1 MDQNE
6 ELLELSGSVSSVI
19 YKNEENGYT
28 VLRLLDGSG
37 ETVTVVGCF
46 PYASVG
52 ESMIISGRWTTHNV
66 HGRQFKAEFAQR
78 LMPDTEQDIYSYL
91 AGGAIKGIGPAMAS
105 LIVNEF
111 GEQSLAII
119 ENEPERLVEVRGI
132 SERGAREIGA
142 RAASQAGMR
151 KAMIFLGNYGI
162 SLSLGVRIYK
172 KYGEEMYNILRDNPY
187 RMAEDIDGVGFLTAD
202 RIAAAIGIE
211 PDSEYR
217 VRSGLLYVLSNA
229 AADGSVYLPENLL
242 LSRAAALL
250 GTDREAAGHAL
261 LSLAI
266 DHKIVI
272 RNKQAAGGQ
281 QQENEERIVYSA
293 GYYQMELSTARMLLD
308 LNVRSGEPEK
318 AIEDGIAKLEE
329 SGDMHLEPEQQE
341 AVRQAAR
348 NGILIL
354 TGGPG
359 TGKTTTINAIIHY
372 FRLQKK
378 SVVLAAPTG
387 RAAKRM
393 TEATGYEASTI
404 HRLLEVSSGADEER
418 SQVRFERNAENP
430 IEGDV
435 IIIDEMSMVDI
446 FLMYALLEAV
456 PRGTRLILVGD
467 VDQLP
472 SVGAGA
478 VLRDIIRS
486 KAFPCITLTRIF
498 RQATSSDIVVN
509 AHRINRG
516 EQIPLGNK
524 SRDFFFLERND
535 PNLLISNIIELVRDK
550 LPPYVHAKPFD
561 IQVLSPTRRGLVGVE
576 RLNRILQQYLN
587 PPDDGRKEKEYGDRV
602 FREGDKVMQT
612 RNNYQ
617 LEWEIRGKYDIPSS
631 EGMGIFN
638 GDMGVIRSI
647 DEFSKTMEV
656 VFDDG
661 RTVDYPFSDL
671 DDLEHSYAVTIH
683 KSQGSEYPAV
693 ILPLLGGPKMLMT
706 RNLLYTAVTRAR
718 SCVVIL
724 GLRRVVEEMIGNESE
739 QQRYTSLNERI
750 EELCGLEE

>member
-1 MDQNE
+1 MEQ
-6 ELLELSGSVSSVI
+6 SVTGTVEHVI
-19 YKNEENGYT
+19 YRNEDNGYT
-28 VLRLLDGSG
+28 VFTMTGSG
-37 ETVTVVGCF
+37 REITVVGTF
-46 PYASVG
+46 EQLSEG
-52 ESMIISGRWTTHNV
+52 ENIEVFGRYTEHAAY
-66 HGRQFKAEFAQR
+66 GRQLRADRYEVRVPETAEAIER
-78 LMPDTEQDIYSYL
+78 YL
-91 AGGAIKGIGPAMAS
+91 GSGAIKGIGQALAAR
-105 LIVNEF
+105 IVKKF
-111 GEQSLAII
+111 GDDTLRII
-119 ENEPERLVEVRGI
+119 ENEPERLAEVRGI

-172 KYGEEMYNILRDNPY
+172 TYGEEMYNILRDNPY
-187 RMAEDIDGVGFLTAD
+187 RMAEDITGVGFLTAD

-217 VRSGLLYVLSNA
+217 IRSGLLYVLSNA
-229 AADGSVYLPENLL
+229 AADGSVYLPENMLID
-242 LSRAAALL
+242 RAVTLL
-250 GTDREAAGHAL
+250 GTDEDAAGHAL
-261 LSLAI
+261 LSLAV
-266 DHKIVI
+266 DRKVVI
-272 RNKQAAGGQ
+272 RNRKRPEGQ
-281 QQENEERIVYSA
+281 DDEEERIVYAA

-308 LNVRSGEPEK
+308 LNVRSDESEED
-318 AIEDGIAKLEE
+318 IEQGLAKLEE
-329 SGDMHLEPEQQE
+329 SGDIRLEPEQKE
-341 AVRQAAR
+341 AVREAAR
-348 NGILIL
+348 HGVLIL

-359 TGKTTTINAIIHY
+359 TGKTTTINEIIHY
-372 FRLQKK
+372 FRIQKK

-404 HRLLEVSSGADEER
+404 HRLLEVSSGAEEEGA
-418 SQVRFERNAENP
+418 QVRFERNAENP
-430 IEGDV
+430 VEGDV

-446 FLMYALLEAV
+446 FLMHALLEAV
-456 PRGTRLILVGD
+456 SRGTRLILVGD

-472 SVGAGA
+472 SVGPGA

-516 EQIPLGNK
+516 ERIPLGNK

-561 IQVLSPTRRGLVGVE
+561 IQVLSPTRKGSVGVE

-587 PPDDGRKEKEYGDRV
+587 PPCEGRKEKEYGDRV

-617 LEWEIRGKYDIPSS
+617 LEWEIRGKYGIPSS
-631 EGMGIFN
+631 EGTGIFN
-638 GDMGVIRSI
+638 GDMGVIQSI
-647 DEFSKTMEV
+647 DEFSKSMEV

-706 RNLLYTAVTRAR
+706 RNLLYTAVTRAK

-724 GLRRVVEEMIGNESE
+724 GLRRVVEDMIGNETE

-750 EELCGLEE
+750 EELCVLDE

>member
-1 MDQNE
+1 ME
-6 ELLELSGSVSSVI
+6 ESVTGIVEHVI
-19 YKNEENGYT
+19 YRNEDNGYT
-28 VLRLLDGSG
+28 VFTMTGGGR
-37 ETVTVVGCF
+37 ETTVVGTF
-46 PYASVG
+46 ERLNEG
-52 ESMIISGRWTTHNV
+52 ESIEVFGRYTEHAAY
-66 HGRQFKAEFAQR
+66 GRRLRADRYEVRVPETAEAIER
-78 LMPDTEQDIYSYL
+78 YL
-91 AGGAIKGIGPAMAS
+91 GSGAIKGIGKTLAAR
-105 LIVNEF
+105 IVKKF
-111 GEQSLAII
+111 GDDTLRII

-187 RMAEDIDGVGFLTAD
+187 R
-202 RIAAAIGIE
+202 IGIE

-329 SGDMHLEPEQQE
+329 SGDIHLEPEQQE

>member
-1 MDQNE
+1 ME
-6 ELLELSGSVSSVI
+6 ESVTGIVEHVI
-19 YKNEENGYT
+19 YRNEDNGYT
-28 VLRLLDGSG
+28 VFTMTGGGR
-37 ETVTVVGCF
+37 ETTVVGTF
-46 PYASVG
+46 ERLNEG
-52 ESMIISGRWTTHNV
+52 ESIEVFGRYTEHAAY
-66 HGRQFKAEFAQR
+66 GRRLRADRYEVRVPETAEAIER
-78 LMPDTEQDIYSYL
+78 YL
-91 AGGAIKGIGPAMAS
+91 GSGAIKGIGKTLAAR
-105 LIVNEF
+105 IVKKF
-111 GEQSLAII
+111 GDDTLRII